1 MKRKKAHGG
10 KRGDIE
16 AFEGGGGGGSGVSA
30 HRERHE
36 MKERGKEHR

>member
-1 MKRKKAHGG
+1 MKREKAHGR

-16 AFEGGGGGGSGVSA
+16 AFEGEDGSGVSA
-30 HRERHE
+30 HKERHE

>member
-16 AFEGGGGGGSGVSA
+16 AFEGGGGGSGVSA

-36 MKERGKEHR
+36 MKERDKEHR